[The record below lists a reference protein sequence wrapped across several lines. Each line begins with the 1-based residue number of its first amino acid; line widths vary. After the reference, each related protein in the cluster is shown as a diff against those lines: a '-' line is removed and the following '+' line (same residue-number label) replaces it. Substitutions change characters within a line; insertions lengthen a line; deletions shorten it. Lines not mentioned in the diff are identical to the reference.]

1 MRMIENGM
9 VDYREPKPVEYRCP
23 VCGEECETVY
33 RNAQGEIVGCNECV
47 ERVDAWEA
55 LDD

>member
-9 VDYREPKPVEYRCP
+9 VDYRETEPVEYRCP
-23 VCGEECETVY
+23 VCGEECEAIY
-33 RNAQGEIVGCNECV
+33 RNAQGETVGCNECV

-55 LDD
+55 LSE